1 MLLVVVENLLHR
13 LHTRVLIANV
23 VLARLVLLVPVED
36 LNIPAI
42 SVISVLRDGCCEITH
57 AADER
62 RNQGDTGL
70 RTGNSLREAEEKG
83 EVAVDAVVTL
93 ELARSLD
100 TLPSRSDL
108 DEDALLLD
116 ADGLVKRDELLG
128 LGLGR
133 RLVVREARIDLG
145 GDTAGNDLQDLLA
158 KLNELCSRRDT

>member
-1 MLLVVVENLLHR
+1 MYQSRIWKSYLSFICPSNHPKITYTADEGR
-13 LHTRVLIANV
+13 DESD
-23 VLARLVLLVPVED
+23 ARLC
-36 LNIPAI
+36 A
-42 SVISVLRDGCCEITH
+42 
-57 AADER
+57 
-62 RNQGDTGL
+62 
-70 RTGNSLREAEEKG
+70 GNSLREAEEKG

-116 ADGLVKRDELLG
+116 ADGLVERDELLG

-145 GDTAGNDLQDLLA
+145 GDTAGNDLQDLLV